1 MLVSDIPQSARRP
14 GFTLPR
20 VLALPMILVPDIV
33 HSMLLSSILN
43 RVFFAQLREGEVDF
57 LDRRTLGIRV
67 QDAGTTLY
75 LSMMGHRFMACHG
88 NTPPDVLI
96 TGTLYDFAALA
107 TRNEDPDTLFF
118 QRRLQLEGDTELGLA
133 LKNFL
138 DGLDIDELPF
148 PLAMRYAL
156 KGGSRLLS
164 RLRL

>member
-1 MLVSDIPQSARRP
+1 MLVSDTPQSARRP
-14 GFTLPR
+14 GFALPK

-33 HSMLLSSILN
+33 HSMFLSSILN
-43 RVFFAQLREGEVDF
+43 RVFFAQLREGEIDF
-57 LDRRTLGIRV
+57 LDQRTLGIRI
-67 QDAGTTLY
+67 QDAGTTLC
-75 LSMMGHRFMACHG
+75 LRKVGHRFIACHG

-133 LKNFL
+133 VKNFL
-138 DGLDIDELPF
+138 DGLDIDELPL